1 MRTVGDVKDQ
11 LVTPRGSMREMSVDV
26 MMLLND
32 YLCSLD
38 RQTPLD
44 QVIDEIVTAGVTECK
59 ARRAR
64 ERDIMRRLMEV
75 RE

>member
-1 MRTVGDVKDQ
+1 
-11 LVTPRGSMREMSVDV
+11 MREMSVDV

-32 YLCSLD
+32 YICSLD

-44 QVIDEIVTAGVTECK
+44 QVIDEIVTTGVTECK
-59 ARRAR
+59 ARRAM

>member
-1 MRTVGDVKDQ
+1 
-11 LVTPRGSMREMSVDV
+11 MREMSVDV

-59 ARRAR
+59 ARRAM

>member
-59 ARRAR
+59 ARRAM